1 MVNPDELEKAYN
13 NEENAQLLDLTN
25 EKIETV
31 KIQMLKQINL
41 DKKQFKEM
49 LNKLKN
55 YRYIDELPDLKYG
68 AFIRWISLK
77 NPEIIKLS
85 NGGLVMEIKIEL
97 SGIKIVC
104 KNNMNV
110 FFQINMNE
118 NLIFQKLN
126 NQENVLLSALDY
138 INQ

>member
-1 MVNPDELEKAYN
+1 
-13 NEENAQLLDLTN
+13 
-25 EKIETV
+25 
-31 KIQMLKQINL
+31 MLKQINL

-104 KNNMNV
+104 KNNMNRIFNV
-110 FFQINMNE
+110 NMSE
-118 NLIFQKLN
+118 NFIFQKLTD
-126 NQENVLLSALDY
+126 QEKIILYAIDCLSK
-138 INQ
+138 